1 MILFIVRS
9 FYKIDGHQ
17 SDPND
22 HLDAPAPHKFKSPV
36 KKYGIKCSYFTRS
49 GFWAMNFSQEVED
62 FIPANGESSW

>member
-22 HLDAPAPHKFKSPV
+22 NLDAPEPHKFKSPA
-36 KKYGIKCSYFTRS
+36 KKIKCRYFTRS

-62 FIPANGESSW
+62 FIPANGESN

>member
-9 FYKIDGHQ
+9 FYKIDGPQ

-22 HLDAPAPHKFKSPV
+22 NSDAPAPHKFNSPV
-36 KKYGIKCSYFTRS
+36 KKYGIKCRYFTLS

-62 FIPANGESSW
+62 FIPANGESS

>member
-17 SDPND
+17 SDP
-22 HLDAPAPHKFKSPV
+22 LDAPEPHKFKSPV
-36 KKYGIKCSYFTRS
+36 KKYGIKCRYFTLS

-62 FIPANGESSW
+62 FIPANGESS

>member
-17 SDPND
+17 SDQND

-36 KKYGIKCSYFTRS
+36 KKYGIKCSYFTLS
-49 GFWAMNFSQEVED
+49 GFWAMNFSQEEED
-62 FIPANGESSW
+62 FIPANGESS

>member
-22 HLDAPAPHKFKSPV
+22 NLDAPAPHKFKSPV
-36 KKYGIKCSYFTRS
+36 KKYEIKCRYFTLS
-49 GFWAMNFSQEVED
+49 GFWAMNFSQEEED
-62 FIPANGESSW
+62 FIPANGESS

>member
-9 FYKIDGHQ
+9 FYKIDGPQ

-22 HLDAPAPHKFKSPV
+22 NLDAPEPHKFKSLA
-36 KKYGIKCSYFTRS
+36 KKIKCRYFTRS

-62 FIPANGESSW
+62 FIPANGESS

>member
-9 FYKIDGHQ
+9 FYKIDGPQ

-22 HLDAPAPHKFKSPV
+22 NLDAPAPHKFKSPV
-36 KKYGIKCSYFTRS
+36 KKYGIKCSYFTLS

-62 FIPANGESSW
+62 FMPANGESS

>member
-22 HLDAPAPHKFKSPV
+22 NLDAPAPHKFKSPA
-36 KKYGIKCSYFTRS
+36 KKYGIKCRYFTRP

-62 FIPANGESSW
+62 FIPANGESS

>member
-9 FYKIDGHQ
+9 FYKIDGPQ

-22 HLDAPAPHKFKSPV
+22 NLGAPAPHKFNSPV
-36 KKYGIKCSYFTRS
+36 KKYGIKCRYFTLS

-62 FIPANGESSW
+62 FIPANGESS

>member
-9 FYKIDGHQ
+9 FYKIDGPQ

-22 HLDAPAPHKFKSPV
+22 NLDAPAPHKFNSPV
-36 KKYGIKCSYFTRS
+36 KKYGIKCRYFTLS